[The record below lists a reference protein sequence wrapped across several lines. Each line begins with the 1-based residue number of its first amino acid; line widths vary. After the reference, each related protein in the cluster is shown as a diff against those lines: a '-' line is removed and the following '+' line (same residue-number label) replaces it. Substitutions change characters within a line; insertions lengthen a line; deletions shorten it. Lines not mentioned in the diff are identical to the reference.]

1 MPVLLKLGG
10 FMPTLTIKSDKPV
23 VVIPSD
29 EYDALRETIEILS
42 NRRLMNDI
50 RAAIKEHEDGKS
62 LDFEEFWRKEM
73 NEA

>member
-1 MPVLLKLGG
+1 
-10 FMPTLTIKSDKPV
+10 MPTLTIKSDKPV
-23 VVIPSD
+23 VVIPAE

-50 RAAIKEHEDGKS
+50 RRAIKEHEEGKS

>member
-1 MPVLLKLGG
+1 MPKITVE
-10 FMPTLTIKSDKPV
+10 SDEPV

-50 RAAIKEHEDGKS
+50 RKAIKEHEEGKS
-62 LDFEEFWRKEM
+62 LDFDEFWRKEM

>member
-1 MPVLLKLGG
+1 
-10 FMPTLTIKSDKPV
+10 MPTITIKSDKPV

-42 NRRLMNDI
+42 NRRLMSDI

-62 LDFEEFWRKEM
+62 IDFEEFWRREM
-73 NEA
+73 SEA